1 MSFLATIVV
10 SVISLV
16 YSMVWYLVYGMVYV
30 VLYSI
35 WCIVLCCAVTR
46 NEGVG
51 KHIGNPVKFEIQI
64 QITGK
69 VRGVV

>member
-1 MSFLATIVV
+1 
-10 SVISLV
+10 
-16 YSMVWYLVYGMVYV
+16 MVWYLVYGMVYV

-35 WCIVLCCAVTR
+35 WCIVLCCVVTR